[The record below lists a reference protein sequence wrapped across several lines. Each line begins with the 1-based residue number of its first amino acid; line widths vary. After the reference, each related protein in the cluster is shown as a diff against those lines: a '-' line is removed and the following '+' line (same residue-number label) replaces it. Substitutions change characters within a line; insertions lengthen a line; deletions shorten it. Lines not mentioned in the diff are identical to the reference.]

1 MVKFLVQMNTH
12 THKDNPNENGLC
24 IVDLTYWLKVQMRTH
39 THYTQSQIDPFCEL
53 QILFIVSCLN
63 VYPYTTIGSM
73 EMFYELQT
81 LENGFHIQ

>member
-1 MVKFLVQMNTH
+1 
-12 THKDNPNENGLC
+12 
-24 IVDLTYWLKVQMRTH
+24 MRTH
-39 THYTQSQIDPFCEL
+39 THYTQSQIDPFYEL

-81 LENGFHIQ
+81 LENGFQVQMNTHTHNQNPYGNVL

>member
-1 MVKFLVQMNTH
+1 MK
-12 THKDNPNENGLC
+12 
-24 IVDLTYWLKVQMRTH
+24 TH

-63 VYPYTTIGSM
+63 VYPYTTIRSM

-81 LENGFHIQ
+81 LENGFQVQMNTHTPNQSPNGNVL